1 MTRLHI
7 VIPVLFLIA
16 LTSCI
21 AAADSYSGQSPSQG
35 IATQQAA
42 ATATPLPPFPSLTP
56 DPTEMS
62 QADPS
67 PTPDA
72 TEMSQTDPSPTHT
85 PAPTNTPTHTPA
97 PPTNTPVPR

>member
-42 ATATPLPPFPSLTP
+42 ATATPLPPY
-56 DPTEMS
+56 PTL
-62 QADPS
+62 
-67 PTPDA
+67 TPDA
-72 TEMSQTDPSPTHT
+72 TEMSPEDPNPDTPEPTHTPTHT
-85 PAPTNTPTHTPA
+85 PAPTNTP
-97 PPTNTPVPR
+97 VPG